1 MSACAGG
8 DTPGGDT
15 AASAAQPPGG
25 GTATAAAGGGAG
37 QSEYAVCAACHQAD
51 GKGLAGTFPPLA
63 GSEWVTGDP
72 NIPIAIVLHGMQ
84 GPVTVAG
91 QQYNSLMAP
100 LGTLSDEQIAAILT
114 YERSSWGNSA
124 SPVTAAQVAQV
135 RAATS
140 SRTQPWTAAEVRSA
154 KLQ

>member
-1 MSACAGG
+1 MCS
-8 DTPGGDT
+8 
-15 AASAAQPPGG
+15 
-25 GTATAAAGGGAG
+25 
-37 QSEYAVCAACHQAD
+37 ACHQAD
-51 GKGLAGTFPPLA
+51 GKGLAGVYPPLA
-63 GSEWVTGDP
+63 GSDWVTGDP

-84 GPVTVAG
+84 GPVTVNG

-100 LGTLSDEQIAAILT
+100 LGSLSDEQIAAILT
-114 YERSSWGNSA
+114 YERASWGNSA
-124 SPVTAAQVAQV
+124 SAVTAAQVAQV